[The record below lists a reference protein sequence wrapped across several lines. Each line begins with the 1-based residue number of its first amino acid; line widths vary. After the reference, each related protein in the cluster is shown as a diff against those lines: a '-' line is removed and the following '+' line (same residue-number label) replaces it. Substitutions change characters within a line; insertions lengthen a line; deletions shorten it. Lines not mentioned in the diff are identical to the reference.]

1 VSALAD
7 TSSSVG
13 RREGDDGRRRPM
25 NDEPVG
31 MTEDRRRRSDV
42 DETAV
47 GVAEVSNQLMIGVNA
62 LAATDEVTVGRWA
75 RDELSVGYDH
85 SSIELDDPVA
95 VVAVAAVAAVV
106 DVVVDPA
113 AVVADKLR
121 LNGLGTLSS
130 CRVVVGQTSHDLVDL
145 SEFGEVALNR
155 GPQVEPV
162 SRAVELAGHRAA
174 IR

>member
-7 TSSSVG
+7 ASSSVG
-13 RREGDDGRRRPM
+13 PREGDDGRRRPM

-47 GVAEVSNQLMIGVNA
+47 GVAEVSNQLVISVNA
-62 LAATDEVTVGRWA
+62 VAATAATDEVTVGRWA
-75 RDELSVGYDH
+75 RDELFVGYDH
-85 SSIELDDPVA
+85 SSIELDDPVVVAAA
-95 VVAVAAVAAVV
+95 VVAV
-106 DVVVDPA
+106 VVVDPA

-155 GPQVEPV
+155 RPQVEPV